1 MNLEVKNLTSN
12 AFSTAL
18 IDWYDLN
25 KRDLPWRN
33 TDDPYV
39 IWLSEIILQQTRVKQ
54 GLPYFQSFLDH
65 FPTVETLADAS
76 EQEVLKLWQGLG
88 YYSRARNML
97 VCARQI
103 VLEYNGQFPND
114 YERLLKLKGVG
125 KYTAAAIGSF
135 AFKIPVAVIDGNVF
149 RVLSRIFGIDDD
161 IADSKS
167 YYVFEKKAQLLLDQK
182 FPDKFNQAIM
192 EFGALHCTPKN
203 PNCEDCIFKSQCFAY
218 HKDLQAILPVKKKKI
233 KKRTRFFNYCLI
245 SYENQVLVR
254 KRGPKDIWEGMF
266 EFLLIETEEK
276 KSIDILL
283 SNDLKFLDGLSN
295 LSTCSENY
303 KHVLTHQTIFA
314 SFLRFS
320 LKDIE
325 SFEFIKNKFD
335 MKMISFDELDLL
347 PISRLTDKYLK
358 KELNCLP

>member
-1 MNLEVKNLTSN
+1 MNVEAKNLTSN
-12 AFSTAL
+12 TFSSAL

-33 TDDPYV
+33 TNDPYV
-39 IWLSEIILQQTRVKQ
+39 IWLSEIILQQTRVQQ
-54 GLPYFQSFLDH
+54 GLPYFQNFLNQ
-65 FPTVETLADAS
+65 FPTIETFADAS
-76 EQEVLKLWQGLG
+76 EQEILKLWQGLG

-103 VLEYNGQFPND
+103 VTDYDGKFPND
-114 YERLLKLKGVG
+114 YDRLLKLKGVG

-135 AFKIPVAVIDGNVF
+135 AFKMPIAVIDGNVF
-149 RVLSRIFGIDDD
+149 RVLSRIYGIEAD

-167 YYVFEKKAQLLLDQK
+167 YVVFEEKAQVLLDQNN
-182 FPDKFNQAIM
+182 PDKFNQAIM
-192 EFGALHCTPKN
+192 EFGALQCTPKN
-203 PNCEDCIFKSQCFAY
+203 PKCEECIFNSQCFAY
-218 HKDLQAILPVKKKKI
+218 RNDLQGVLPVKKKKI
-233 KKRTRFFNYCLI
+233 KKRTRFFNYCLL

-254 KRGPKDIWEGMF
+254 KRGPGDIWEGMF
-266 EFLLIETEEK
+266 EFLLVESLEK
-276 KSIDILL
+276 KSVDILL
-283 SNDLKFLDGLSN
+283 NQDLKFLDGLSS

-320 LKDIE
+320 FVDKE
-325 SFEFIKNKFD
+325 SFESIKNEFD
-335 MKMISFDELDLL
+335 MKMVSFDELDLL

-358 KELNCLP
+358 KELN

>member
-1 MNLEVKNLTSN
+1 MNAEVKNLTSN
-12 AFSTAL
+12 TFSFAL

-39 IWLSEIILQQTRVKQ
+39 IWLSEIILQQTRVQQ
-54 GLPYFQSFLDH
+54 GLPYFQKFLNQ
-65 FPTVETLADAS
+65 FPTIESFAYAS
-76 EQEVLKLWQGLG
+76 EQEILKLWQGLG

-103 VLEYNGQFPND
+103 MADYDGQFPND
-114 YERLLKLKGVG
+114 YNHLLKLKGVG

-135 AFKIPVAVIDGNVF
+135 AFKIPVAVLDGNVF
-149 RVLSRIFGIDDD
+149 RVLSRIFGIEDD
-161 IADSKS
+161 IAESKS
-167 YYVFEKKAQLLLDQK
+167 YVVFEKKAQLLIDQK

-203 PNCEDCIFKSQCFAY
+203 PNCEECIFKFQCFAY
-218 HKDLQAILPVKKKKI
+218 QKDLQAVLPIKKKKL
-233 KKRTRFFNYCLI
+233 KKRKRFFNYCLL
-245 SYENQVLVR
+245 SYENQVLVS

-266 EFLLIETEEK
+266 EFLLIETEEE
-276 KSIDILL
+276 KSIDVLL
-283 SNDLKFLDGLSN
+283 KQELKFLTGLAS

-320 LKDIE
+320 FKDKG
-325 SFEFIKNKFD
+325 SFESIKNKFD
-335 MKMISFDELDLL
+335 MKMVNFEELDLL

-358 KELNCLP
+358 KELN

>member
-1 MNLEVKNLTSN
+1 MNVEAKNLTSN
-12 AFSTAL
+12 TFSSTL
-18 IDWYDLN
+18 IVWYDLN

-39 IWLSEIILQQTRVKQ
+39 IWLSEIILQQTRVQQ
-54 GLPYFQSFLDH
+54 GLPYFQNFLNH
-65 FPTVETLADAS
+65 FPTLETLADAS
-76 EQEVLKLWQGLG
+76 EQEILKLWQGLG

-97 VCARQI
+97 VCARQ
-103 VLEYNGQFPND
+103 LMTDYHGKFPND
-114 YERLLKLKGVG
+114 YDRLLKLKGVG

-149 RVLSRIFGIDDD
+149 RVLSRIFGMEDD
-161 IADSKS
+161 IAESKS
-167 YYVFEKKAQLLLDQK
+167 YAVFEKKAQLLLDHK
-182 FPDKFNQAIM
+182 IPDKFNQAIM
-192 EFGALHCTPKN
+192 EFGALQCTPKN
-203 PNCEDCIFKSQCFAY
+203 PNCEECIFRSQCFAY
-218 HKDLQAILPVKKKKI
+218 RKDLQSVLPFKKKKI
-233 KKRTRFFNYCLI
+233 KKRTRFFNYCLL

-254 KRGPKDIWEGMF
+254 KREAKDIWEGMF

-276 KSIDILL
+276 KNIDILL
-283 SNDLKFLDGLSN
+283 NQELKFLVGLAS

-320 LKDIE
+320 FEDKG
-325 SFEFIKNKFD
+325 SFESIKNKFD
-335 MKMISFDELDLL
+335 MKTVNLEELDLL

-358 KELNCLP
+358 KELN